1 MDLDIKLL
9 LQKKTSNFMKRN
21 IVEPKSTDLKENKNA
36 FKTKRKI
43 LDSIAFTLFSYV
55 LIFVGISFILT
66 CSIILFLKGSNLSED
81 FIRQRAPAT
90 FSNIFILSFIF
101 TFVAMVAKYYFF
113 DKPLKNIQAAMKNIL
128 KGNYSFRLLIDE
140 KLENQAMMVE
150 LFENLN
156 KIASHLEKAEEK
168 QLDFVSNVSHEIKTP
183 LTVIKNYVHLLEK
196 EDLPM
201 DERKKYHTIIEEN
214 AEKLN
219 SLVSNVLKLNKL
231 ENQVIV
237 KECEVFD
244 FSELVCESLL
254 SFEATWTEKNIE
266 IETNLEEG
274 ISINTDKTLLEIVCN
289 NLISNAMKFTEPN
302 GKVIVECYQKD
313 NIASVSVTD
322 SGCGISSET
331 GKHIFDKFYQG
342 DTSRKSEGNGL
353 GLALVKRI
361 IDVLGGEIFVQ
372 SQLGK
377 GSKFTVNLEVTK

>member
-43 LDSIAFTLFSYV
+43 LDSIAFILFSYV

-113 DKPLKNIQAAMKNIL
+113 DRSLKNIQAAMKNIL
-128 KGNYSFRLLIDE
+128 KGNYSFRLLINE
-140 KLENQAMMVE
+140 KLENQEMMVE

>member
-90 FSNIFILSFIF
+90 LSNIFILSFIF

-156 KIASHLEKAEEK
+156 KIASHLETVFRQGKVEYSRVKPENGGYERLYSHNGK
-168 QLDFVSNVSHEIKTP
+168 YYLLSGVGTNGYIVSAYPIG
-183 LTVIKNYVHLLEK
+183 EK
-196 EDLPM
+196 EAL
-201 DERKKYHTIIEEN
+201 
-214 AEKLN
+214 
-219 SLVSNVLKLNKL
+219 
-231 ENQVIV
+231 
-237 KECEVFD
+237 
-244 FSELVCESLL
+244 
-254 SFEATWTEKNIE
+254 
-266 IETNLEEG
+266 
-274 ISINTDKTLLEIVCN
+274 TLIGRY
-289 NLISNAMKFTEPN
+289 
-302 GKVIVECYQKD
+302 GK
-313 NIASVSVTD
+313 
-322 SGCGISSET
+322 
-331 GKHIFDKFYQG
+331 
-342 DTSRKSEGNGL
+342 
-353 GLALVKRI
+353 
-361 IDVLGGEIFVQ
+361 
-372 SQLGK
+372 
-377 GSKFTVNLEVTK
+377 

>member
-1 MDLDIKLL
+1 
-9 LQKKTSNFMKRN
+9 MKRN

-101 TFVAMVAKYYFF
+101 TFVAMAAKYYFF

-128 KGNYSFRLLIDE
+128 KGNYSFRLLINE
-140 KLENQAMMVE
+140 KLENQEMMVE

>member
-1 MDLDIKLL
+1 
-9 LQKKTSNFMKRN
+9 MKRN
-21 IVEPKSTDLKENKNA
+21 IVEPKSTDLKENNNA

-113 DKPLKNIQAAMKNIL
+113 DKPLKNIQAAMKNLL
-128 KGNYSFRLLIDE
+128 KGNYSFRLLINE
-140 KLENQAMMVE
+140 KLENQEMMVE

-254 SFEATWTEKNIE
+254 SFESTWTEKNIE